1 MAQPRGYAGFGSFF
15 SDNVEELIAAPD
27 GVYVAPP
34 DLLAADSLFAELERG
49 PPLPFGAAARPHFL
63 IDFASWTFVNH
74 GAFGGAARIPF
85 EYAQCWRRRCEEQP
99 LVHFDRELFPYIVRA
114 TRDVARVL
122 RAAPTDVVFTQ
133 NATSALCAVIASVPL
148 SPGDAVFSLSI
159 GYGSV
164 KTMLRLR
171 AAEAQA
177 EHVEAEVRFP
187 ASAEDVVKLVESA
200 LPANTRLAVF
210 DAVTSNTAFALPVAQ
225 LARLCKARCPGIR
238 VLIDAAHALG
248 SPLPLDVPSLG
259 VDFWVSN
266 CHKHLCSPRGA
277 AVLWA
282 AADTHALLRPRV
294 VSHGAGHGFTSTFM
308 WDGCRDYSPVLA
320 VCATL
325 RWWRAVGS
333 ARAAQYMRATL
344 AAGVAVLLTRW
355 QTHTLLPTHLCSNM
369 ALVRLP
375 ANSLPR
381 GGSALPQAPV
391 VALDQL
397 LARQPPALDGPATS
411 ADAKEWQDWLHFEAG
426 VECPVKCVQGCV
438 LGAFVCYHRG
448 AHSRHLFAA
457 NCIAACPRTFT
468 TKRATTRSWQRQLH
482 ERWAGQ
488 RAA

>member
-1 MAQPRGYAGFGSFF
+1 M
-15 SDNVEELIAAPD
+15 
-27 GVYVAPP
+27 
-34 DLLAADSLFAELERG
+34 
-49 PPLPFGAAARPHFL
+49 
-63 IDFASWTFVNH
+63 
-74 GAFGGAARIPF
+74 
-85 EYAQCWRRRCEEQP
+85 
-99 LVHFDRELFPYIVRA
+99 
-114 TRDVARVL
+114 
-122 RAAPTDVVFTQ
+122 
-133 NATSALCAVIASVPL
+133 
-148 SPGDAVFSLSI
+148 
-159 GYGSV
+159 
-164 KTMLRLR
+164 
-171 AAEAQA
+171 
-177 EHVEAEVRFP
+177 
-187 ASAEDVVKLVESA
+187 
-200 LPANTRLAVF
+200 
-210 DAVTSNTAFALPVAQ
+210 
-225 LARLCKARCPGIR
+225 
-238 VLIDAAHALG
+238 LIDAAHALG

-282 AADTHALLRPRV
+282 APDTHSLLRPRV